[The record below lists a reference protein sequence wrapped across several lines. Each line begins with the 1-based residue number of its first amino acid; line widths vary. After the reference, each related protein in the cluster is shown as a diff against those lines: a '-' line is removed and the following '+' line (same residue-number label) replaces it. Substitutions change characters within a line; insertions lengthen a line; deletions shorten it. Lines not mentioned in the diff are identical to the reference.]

1 MSNLDAV
8 LNFAHIN
15 VRREKAGE
23 DDGNVAVDLKLSGE
37 LGVDALKGLFG
48 TKTSFERITGN
59 IWTKDGDLASTDL
72 GEIKLTCELSTCQV
86 ALKVPDSNDEETFET
101 GELNKV
107 RIKPLPGRTCEVAMR
122 LQLHPTEDQIAW
134 LSSHLGYDLHAKVA
148 KRQGELNLQK
158 PSTAAG
164 AEAAV
169 H

>member
-23 DDGNVAVDLKLSGE
+23 DDGNVACDLKLSGE
-37 LGVDALKGLFG
+37 LGADALKGLFA
-48 TKTSFERITGN
+48 TKNSFERVTGN
-59 IWTKDGDLASTDL
+59 MWTKDGELASTDL
-72 GEIKLTCELSTCQV
+72 GEVKLTAELTTCRIS
-86 ALKVPDSNDEETFET
+86 LKVPDSTDEEVFDA

-107 RIKPLPGRTCEVAMR
+107 RIKPLAGRVCEVSMR
-122 LQLHPTEDQIAW
+122 LQVHPTEEQIAW
-134 LSSHLGYDLHAKVA
+134 LSSHLGYDLHAHVA
-148 KRQGELNLQK
+148 KRQGELNLQR
-158 PSTAAG
+158 TAAAG